1 MNFDKSKKNKLRKEI
16 LELISDL
23 PNGEMVH
30 LDKNILE
37 DILFVNIKDKRNT
50 YKIIT
55 PILTPE
61 ILRKIDLS
69 EISFENVLFNYTC
82 QSEEILK
89 KIYGINYLDIL
100 YGNKFLIDLSYTNAN
115 IDFSKIFGRSCYK
128 CNFSHVDL
136 SNSKLKFLQVVSESD
151 FSYTNIEE
159 VPNKAFLSGV
169 NFKGNRFEG
178 QKIPVSRFNIN
189 CDNGISGCNF
199 NGTGLKIVSSQ
210 SKIANHEVKEEL
222 RRSINRG
229 LLDNCFLNGKL
240 IFQSHDIERKS
251 FKKK

>member
-1 MNFDKSKKNKLRKEI
+1 MNLNENSKRELRKKI
-16 LELISDL
+16 IELTKKVSDDKRIQ
-23 PNGEMVH
+23 VDKDT
-30 LDKNILE
+30 LDSLLFIT
-37 DILFVNIKDKRNT
+37 FVNENNLECKVPVWTGKF
-50 YKIIT
+50 
-55 PILTPE
+55 
-61 ILRKIDLS
+61 LRKIDLS
-69 EISFENVLFNYTC
+69 EISFENVLFDFSALPKENL
-82 QSEEILK
+82 EEIFSV
-89 KIYGINYLDIL
+89 NYLDIL
-100 YGNKFLIDLSYTNAN
+100 YGNKFLIDLSRTNAK

-151 FSYTNIEE
+151 FSYTNIKE

-210 SKIANHEVKEEL
+210 SKIANHEVREEL

-240 IFQSHDIERKS
+240 IFQNQDVERES